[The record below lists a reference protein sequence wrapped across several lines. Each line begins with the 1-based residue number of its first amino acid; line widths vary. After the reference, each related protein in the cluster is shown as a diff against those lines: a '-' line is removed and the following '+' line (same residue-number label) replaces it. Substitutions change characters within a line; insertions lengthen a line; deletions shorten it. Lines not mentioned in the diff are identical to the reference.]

1 VASLGTLVADMKL
14 QSAAFM
20 RDMTAAANSVNSN
33 TAQMKRSMREMESE
47 SRKSAAAMQSLTTG
61 LVRFGAAV
69 GVSFGV
75 REIVNFGREVAKMT
89 ADLDDQAKS
98 AGLSVVSLQAYRLAA
113 TESGAASGIADA
125 AIRKYTRSLGEA
137 KEGNRQ
143 TIEIFK
149 ALGMTARDIAG
160 SPEASLP
167 KVVAALNRIG
177 DVAVRARIETALF
190 SRSGQDVENVLQAWG
205 KSSDELA
212 KHFRSLGLIIENELA
227 EKMEKAAVAQE
238 LAWQRI
244 KVAAVPT
251 ILTISNLIANLLS
264 NISGMPASI
273 DQMTASLRAAQ
284 AQADRGRGTSAGASA
299 QARADELSRRIIEQR
314 NATLPFLAS
323 GSFQP
328 DLGGGVSNKGWDDKE
343 LTKMLADFDKANRE
357 SGQNFIATWDKA
369 FTARA
374 EAAKKQISEE
384 YVARGEALDQS
395 TRQIEEAVKI
405 QRDAQ
410 LEINRAYG
418 EYLGQLEQAVTL
430 SGLSREQQEEEIA
443 VLRAIEIAGGKIT
456 EGQEDYVRATVRAR
470 QETELWRDV
479 TDDLQRGFQNFFAD
493 FLETGTLNI
502 GKLWDYIKS
511 TFAQLLAWMA
521 ARAIAQP
528 IIVPM
533 VQGFASALG
542 LSGAAAGA
550 TNYLGLGGSL
560 ASGAGGIGSL
570 LGMGGAASTG
580 FTGHGFD
587 TFGTS
592 SSGGGALGGLGSIL
606 GWAGAGALGG
616 GLLASLAGGNST
628 GGMIGGALGG
638 VGASMLGGTALGA
651 MLGSWAGP
659 LGIAAG
665 GLLGSVFGNNTPSNF
680 TAWSNFGP
688 GYSQG
693 TGLAGDKPNSAT
705 LGAAAQAGAA
715 IAAAAKSLQDVGITL
730 RQGIQR
736 LEIGQR
742 DQSRLVTASG
752 QRINVGAAGDVQAAV
767 VGTLNYLLGGASA
780 TDANAQKV
788 LASYQAKGGITTD
801 NLDQLLG
808 DIDFAK
814 SLADLAFTEK
824 ALTQSEQILKQV
836 TEQFEAAITKAKEL
850 GLETSQIVAARDRA
864 VKDLIDGFNNATQDA
879 IDEMTNATLFAWN
892 ALQKAQEDR
901 IAEAKALGA
910 DSALLERRAALER
923 NAFLKSLN
931 DQQRASL
938 MGLVDLATELALRVA
953 DALSRALTGID
964 EQISAASRF
973 GAEMRSLAQEYASA
987 GASISAAQSGLLL
1000 GDASPLSPM
1009 AQYGEAR
1016 TQLETARTS
1025 AAGGN
1030 LEALRNLPDAA
1041 RAFLTQSRNVNAS
1054 TAAYASDFSFAQGVL
1069 GDAQQLAGARGS
1081 TATSLADM
1089 ADEQV
1094 KLLEAIREN
1103 VSAESPNAD
1112 LLREQSA
1119 KLDLIAASSALAAAS
1134 LGLGIN
1140 VLDAPTLRAV
1150 LGEVVAGL
1158 STVSQ
1163 EATLQAALEASRAQ
1177 IEALNKANADF
1188 QQIMAILDAG
1198 LTLATAPTITATL
1211 DRLRADLLAAAGGTD
1226 NSDVVAAIDTL
1237 RKSAAD
1243 GLIETAE
1250 AQPVRDSLSVIADY
1264 INRLNSTVLLGADK
1278 TSNAIAGIS
1287 TGTPGAND
1295 EALAAEAARIKAA
1308 QAAAELSVL
1317 SVAAISKIKTD
1328 IQAWAKAMGEA
1339 SGQPVLDVIAGGGD
1353 LMAIQNALV
1362 KLRKATTNPKNTK
1375 FLDPI
1380 ISYGASSLSAYEDA
1394 KRRADEAEAAAQ
1406 SYGQTGA
1413 SIFNTSVPGLQDI
1426 NGSPG
1431 IPGSTLEAVT
1441 RAGSAEIVAT
1451 LEDIKQEIVALRQ
1464 DANSAPMRALM

>member
-1 VASLGTLVADMKL
+1 MKL

-528 IIVPM
+528 LAPRII
-533 VQGFASALG
+533 
-542 LSGAAAGA
+542 
-550 TNYLGLGGSL
+550 
-560 ASGAGGIGSL
+560 
-570 LGMGGAASTG
+570 
-580 FTGHGFD
+580 
-587 TFGTS
+587 
-592 SSGGGALGGLGSIL
+592 
-606 GWAGAGALGG
+606 
-616 GLLASLAGGNST
+616 
-628 GGMIGGALGG
+628 
-638 VGASMLGGTALGA
+638 
-651 MLGSWAGP
+651 
-659 LGIAAG
+659 
-665 GLLGSVFGNNTPSNF
+665 
-680 TAWSNFGP
+680 
-688 GYSQG
+688 
-693 TGLAGDKPNSAT
+693 
-705 LGAAAQAGAA
+705 
-715 IAAAAKSLQDVGITL
+715 
-730 RQGIQR
+730 
-736 LEIGQR
+736 
-742 DQSRLVTASG
+742 
-752 QRINVGAAGDVQAAV
+752 
-767 VGTLNYLLGGASA
+767 
-780 TDANAQKV
+780 
-788 LASYQAKGGITTD
+788 
-801 NLDQLLG
+801 
-808 DIDFAK
+808 
-814 SLADLAFTEK
+814 
-824 ALTQSEQILKQV
+824 
-836 TEQFEAAITKAKEL
+836 
-850 GLETSQIVAARDRA
+850 
-864 VKDLIDGFNNATQDA
+864 
-879 IDEMTNATLFAWN
+879 
-892 ALQKAQEDR
+892 
-901 IAEAKALGA
+901 
-910 DSALLERRAALER
+910 
-923 NAFLKSLN
+923 
-931 DQQRASL
+931 
-938 MGLVDLATELALRVA
+938 LALVA
-953 DALSRALTGID
+953 RW
-964 EQISAASRF
+964 
-973 GAEMRSLAQEYASA
+973 
-987 GASISAAQSGLLL
+987 
-1000 GDASPLSPM
+1000 
-1009 AQYGEAR
+1009 
-1016 TQLETARTS
+1016 
-1025 AAGGN
+1025 
-1030 LEALRNLPDAA
+1030 
-1041 RAFLTQSRNVNAS
+1041 
-1054 TAAYASDFSFAQGVL
+1054 
-1069 GDAQQLAGARGS
+1069 
-1081 TATSLADM
+1081 
-1089 ADEQV
+1089 QV
-1094 KLLEAIREN
+1094 
-1103 VSAESPNAD
+1103 
-1112 LLREQSA
+1112 
-1119 KLDLIAASSALAAAS
+1119 
-1134 LGLGIN
+1134 
-1140 VLDAPTLRAV
+1140 
-1150 LGEVVAGL
+1150 
-1158 STVSQ
+1158 
-1163 EATLQAALEASRAQ
+1163 ALEASAPSLAWEVLPLLGSRGTASIPSEHRRAVGVR
-1177 IEALNKANADF
+1177 LV
-1188 QQIMAILDAG
+1188 G
-1198 LTLATAPTITATL
+1198 L
-1211 DRLRADLLAAAGGTD
+1211 
-1226 NSDVVAAIDTL
+1226 VASL
-1237 RKSAAD
+1237 V
-1243 GLIETAE
+1243 GLV
-1250 AQPVRDSLSVIADY
+1250 PVR
-1264 INRLNSTVLLGADK
+1264 
-1278 TSNAIAGIS
+1278 
-1287 TGTPGAND
+1287 
-1295 EALAAEAARIKAA
+1295 LA
-1308 QAAAELSVL
+1308 V
-1317 SVAAISKIKTD
+1317 
-1328 IQAWAKAMGEA
+1328 
-1339 SGQPVLDVIAGGGD
+1339 
-1353 LMAIQNALV
+1353 
-1362 KLRKATTNPKNTK
+1362 
-1375 FLDPI
+1375 
-1380 ISYGASSLSAYEDA
+1380 
-1394 KRRADEAEAAAQ
+1394 
-1406 SYGQTGA
+1406 
-1413 SIFNTSVPGLQDI
+1413 
-1426 NGSPG
+1426 GS
-1431 IPGSTLEAVT
+1431 
-1441 RAGSAEIVAT
+1441 
-1451 LEDIKQEIVALRQ
+1451 
-1464 DANSAPMRALM
+1464 